1 MYKILW
7 VDDEIDLLK
16 PYTLYL
22 KNKGYEIDTATNG
35 QDAIELCEKEIYDI
49 VFLDENMPGLSGLET
64 LSKIKEVRPNIP
76 IVMITKSE
84 EENIMDMAIGNKI
97 ADYLIKPVN
106 PSQIL
111 MTLKKHIHKRD
122 IINTQTTTSYRQE
135 FMQIGSQLNNT
146 VTYEDW
152 YDLYKKLVYW
162 DFKLTETDNE
172 LRDLLQSQKSEANAF
187 FAKYIKNNYL
197 DWINN
202 PDERP
207 LLSTDIFKKRIFPLL
222 DKKEKIFF
230 IVIDNFRYD
239 QSKLLIE
246 LLSELYSVEKEEL
259 YFSILPTATQYA
271 RNAIFSGLMPLQI
284 KNMFPEFWVD
294 EEDEEGKNNNEEEL
308 IKTLFNRYRRNNTF
322 SYNKIFNSVGC
333 EKVIDQLNN
342 LSGNDINICV
352 INFIDMLSH
361 ARTDSKIVQE
371 LANTE
376 AAYRSVTKSW
386 LKYSSTFGL
395 FKELARRGY
404 KVVITTD
411 HGTVFVDRPIKVV
424 GDKNTNVNLRYK
436 VGKALAYNKKEVF
449 EINNPQKAMLPSPNI
464 SSTYIFATE
473 NNFFAYPNNYNYYV
487 NYYKDTFQHG
497 GVSMEEM
504 LIPFITLTPK
514 KIRV

>member
-22 KNKGYEIDTATNG
+22 KNKGYEVDTATNG

-64 LSKIKEVRPNIP
+64 LSKIKEIRPNIP

-172 LRDLLQSQKSEANAF
+172 LRDLLKSQKSEANAF
-187 FAKYIKNNYL
+187 FAKFIKNNYL

-284 KNMFPEFWVD
+284 KNMFPEFWVE

-514 KIRV
+514 K

>member
-1 MYKILW
+1 MYKVLW

-22 KNKGYEIDTATNG
+22 KNKGYEVDTATNG

-64 LSKIKEVRPNIP
+64 LSKIKEIRPNIP

-111 MTLKKHIHKRD
+111 MSLKKHIHKRD

-514 KIRV
+514 K

>member
-22 KNKGYEIDTATNG
+22 KNKGYEVDTATNG
-35 QDAIELCEKEIYDI
+35 QDAIEFCEKEIYDI

-64 LSKIKEVRPNIP
+64 LSKIKEIRPNIP

-322 SYNKIFNSVGC
+322 SYNKIFNSIGC

-514 KIRV
+514 K

>member
-22 KNKGYEIDTATNG
+22 KNKGYEVDTATNG

-64 LSKIKEVRPNIP
+64 LSKIKEIRPNIP
-76 IVMITKSE
+76 IVMLTKSE

-514 KIRV
+514 K

>member
-64 LSKIKEVRPNIP
+64 LSKIKEIRPNIP

-322 SYNKIFNSVGC
+322 SYNKIFNSIGC

-514 KIRV
+514 K

>member
-22 KNKGYEIDTATNG
+22 KNKGYEVDTATNG

-172 LRDLLQSQKSEANAF
+172 LRDLLKSQKSEANAF

-284 KNMFPEFWVD
+284 KNMFPELWVD

-322 SYNKIFNSVGC
+322 SYNKIFNSIGC

-487 NYYKDTFQHG
+487 NYYKDTFQHR
-497 GVSMEEM
+497 GVSMDEM
-504 LIPFITLTPK
+504 PIPFITLTPK
-514 KIRV
+514 K

>member
-22 KNKGYEIDTATNG
+22 KNKGYEVDTATNG
-35 QDAIELCEKEIYDI
+35 QDAIEFCEKEIYDI

-64 LSKIKEVRPNIP
+64 LSKIKEIRPNIP

-284 KNMFPEFWVD
+284 KNMFPELWVD

-514 KIRV
+514 K

>member
-22 KNKGYEIDTATNG
+22 KNKGYEVDTATNG

-64 LSKIKEVRPNIP
+64 LSKIKEIRPNIP

-333 EKVIDQLNN
+333 ENVIDQLNN

-514 KIRV
+514 K

>member
-22 KNKGYEIDTATNG
+22 KNKGYEVDTATNG

-64 LSKIKEVRPNIP
+64 LSKIKEIRPNIP

-197 DWINN
+197 NWINN

-514 KIRV
+514 K

>member
-22 KNKGYEIDTATNG
+22 KNKGYEVDTATNG

-64 LSKIKEVRPNIP
+64 LSKIKEIRPNIP

-322 SYNKIFNSVGC
+322 AYNKIFNSVGC

-514 KIRV
+514 K

>member
-22 KNKGYEIDTATNG
+22 KNKGYEVDTATNG

-64 LSKIKEVRPNIP
+64 LSKIKEIRPNIP

-111 MTLKKHIHKRD
+111 MTLKKHIHKRN

-514 KIRV
+514 K

>member
-22 KNKGYEIDTATNG
+22 KNKGYEVDTATNG
-35 QDAIELCEKEIYDI
+35 QDAIEFCEKEIYDI

-187 FAKYIKNNYL
+187 FAKYVKNNYL

-514 KIRV
+514 K

>member
-64 LSKIKEVRPNIP
+64 LSKIKEIRPNIP

-172 LRDLLQSQKSEANAF
+172 LRDLLKSQKSEANAF

-449 EINNPQKAMLPSPNI
+449 EINNTQKAMLPSPNI

-514 KIRV
+514 K

>member
-22 KNKGYEIDTATNG
+22 KNKGYEVDTATNG
-35 QDAIELCEKEIYDI
+35 QDAIEFCEKEIYDI

-64 LSKIKEVRPNIP
+64 LSKIKEIRPNIP

-146 VTYEDW
+146 VTFEDW

-172 LRDLLQSQKSEANAF
+172 LRDLLKSQKSEANAF

-284 KNMFPEFWVD
+284 KNMFPELWVD

-514 KIRV
+514 K

>member
-22 KNKGYEIDTATNG
+22 KNKGYEVDTATNG

-64 LSKIKEVRPNIP
+64 LSKIKEIRPNIP

-146 VTYEDW
+146 VTFEDW

-172 LRDLLQSQKSEANAF
+172 LRDLLKSQKSEANAF

-284 KNMFPEFWVD
+284 KNMFPELWVD

-322 SYNKIFNSVGC
+322 SYNKIFNSIGC

-514 KIRV
+514 K

>member
-22 KNKGYEIDTATNG
+22 KNKGYEVDTATNG

-64 LSKIKEVRPNIP
+64 LSKIKEIRPNIP

-284 KNMFPEFWVD
+284 KNMFPELWVD

-322 SYNKIFNSVGC
+322 SYNKIFNSIGC

-514 KIRV
+514 K

>member
-22 KNKGYEIDTATNG
+22 KNKGYEVDTATNG

-64 LSKIKEVRPNIP
+64 LSKIKEIRPNIP

-172 LRDLLQSQKSEANAF
+172 LRDLLKSQKSEANAF
-187 FAKYIKNNYL
+187 FAKYVKNNYL

-246 LLSELYSVEKEEL
+246 LMSELYSVEKEEL

-514 KIRV
+514 K

>member
-64 LSKIKEVRPNIP
+64 LSKIKEIRPNIP

-146 VTYEDW
+146 VTFEDW

-284 KNMFPEFWVD
+284 KNMFPELWVD

-514 KIRV
+514 K

>member
-22 KNKGYEIDTATNG
+22 KNKGYEVDTATNG

-64 LSKIKEVRPNIP
+64 LSKIKEIRPNIP

-284 KNMFPEFWVD
+284 KNMFPELWVD

-333 EKVIDQLNN
+333 KKVIDQLNN

-514 KIRV
+514 K

>member
-64 LSKIKEVRPNIP
+64 LSKIKEIRPNIP

-514 KIRV
+514 K

>member
-22 KNKGYEIDTATNG
+22 KNKGYEVDTATNG

-197 DWINN
+197 NWINN

-514 KIRV
+514 K

>member
-146 VTYEDW
+146 VTFEDW

-514 KIRV
+514 K

>member
-222 DKKEKIFF
+222 DIKEKIFF

-284 KNMFPEFWVD
+284 KNMFPELWVD

-322 SYNKIFNSVGC
+322 SYNKIFNSIGC

-514 KIRV
+514 K

>member
-22 KNKGYEIDTATNG
+22 KNKGYEVDTATNG
-35 QDAIELCEKEIYDI
+35 QDAIEFCEKEIYDI

-514 KIRV
+514 K

>member
-22 KNKGYEIDTATNG
+22 KNKGYEVDTATNG

-64 LSKIKEVRPNIP
+64 LSKIKEIRPNIP

-111 MTLKKHIHKRD
+111 MSLKKHIHKRD

-514 KIRV
+514 K

>member
-22 KNKGYEIDTATNG
+22 KNKGYEVDTATNG
-35 QDAIELCEKEIYDI
+35 QDAIEFCEKEIYDI

-172 LRDLLQSQKSEANAF
+172 LRDLLKSQKSEANAF

-514 KIRV
+514 K

>member
-22 KNKGYEIDTATNG
+22 KNKGYEVDTATNG

-64 LSKIKEVRPNIP
+64 LSKIKEIRPNIP

-514 KIRV
+514 K

>member
-22 KNKGYEIDTATNG
+22 KNKGYEVDTATNG
-35 QDAIELCEKEIYDI
+35 QDAIEFCEKEIYDI

-64 LSKIKEVRPNIP
+64 LSKIKEIRPNIP

-172 LRDLLQSQKSEANAF
+172 LRDLLKSQKSEANAF

-284 KNMFPEFWVD
+284 KNMFPELWVD

-322 SYNKIFNSVGC
+322 SYNKIFNSIGC

-514 KIRV
+514 K

>member
-22 KNKGYEIDTATNG
+22 KNKGYEVDTATNG
-35 QDAIELCEKEIYDI
+35 QDAIEFCEKEIYDI

-64 LSKIKEVRPNIP
+64 LSKIKEIRPNIP

-197 DWINN
+197 NWINN

-294 EEDEEGKNNNEEEL
+294 EEDE
-308 IKTLFNRYRRNNTF
+308 
-322 SYNKIFNSVGC
+322 
-333 EKVIDQLNN
+333 
-342 LSGNDINICV
+342 
-352 INFIDMLSH
+352 
-361 ARTDSKIVQE
+361 
-371 LANTE
+371 
-376 AAYRSVTKSW
+376 
-386 LKYSSTFGL
+386 
-395 FKELARRGY
+395 
-404 KVVITTD
+404 
-411 HGTVFVDRPIKVV
+411 
-424 GDKNTNVNLRYK
+424 
-436 VGKALAYNKKEVF
+436 
-449 EINNPQKAMLPSPNI
+449 
-464 SSTYIFATE
+464 
-473 NNFFAYPNNYNYYV
+473 
-487 NYYKDTFQHG
+487 
-497 GVSMEEM
+497 
-504 LIPFITLTPK
+504 
-514 KIRV
+514 

>member
-35 QDAIELCEKEIYDI
+35 QDAIERCEKEIYDI

-64 LSKIKEVRPNIP
+64 LSKIKEIRPNIP

-172 LRDLLQSQKSEANAF
+172 LRDLLKSQKSEANAF

-284 KNMFPEFWVD
+284 KNMFPELWVD

-322 SYNKIFNSVGC
+322 SYNKIFNSIGC

-514 KIRV
+514 K

>member
-22 KNKGYEIDTATNG
+22 KNKGYEVDTATNG
-35 QDAIELCEKEIYDI
+35 QDAIEFCEKEIYDI

-246 LLSELYSVEKEEL
+246 LLSGLYSVEKEEL

-514 KIRV
+514 K

>member
-22 KNKGYEIDTATNG
+22 KNKGYEVDTATNG
-35 QDAIELCEKEIYDI
+35 QDAIEFCEKEIYDI

-64 LSKIKEVRPNIP
+64 LSKIKEIRPNIP

-172 LRDLLQSQKSEANAF
+172 LRDLLKSQKSEATAF

-284 KNMFPEFWVD
+284 KNMFPELWVD

-514 KIRV
+514 K

>member
-22 KNKGYEIDTATNG
+22 KNKGYEVDTATNG

-64 LSKIKEVRPNIP
+64 LSKIKEIRPNIP

-411 HGTVFVDRPIKVV
+411 HGTVFVDSPIKVV

-514 KIRV
+514 K

>member
-1 MYKILW
+1 
-7 VDDEIDLLK
+7 
-16 PYTLYL
+16 
-22 KNKGYEIDTATNG
+22 
-35 QDAIELCEKEIYDI
+35 
-49 VFLDENMPGLSGLET
+49 
-64 LSKIKEVRPNIP
+64 
-76 IVMITKSE
+76 
-84 EENIMDMAIGNKI
+84 
-97 ADYLIKPVN
+97 
-106 PSQIL
+106 
-111 MTLKKHIHKRD
+111 
-122 IINTQTTTSYRQE
+122 
-135 FMQIGSQLNNT
+135 
-146 VTYEDW
+146 
-152 YDLYKKLVYW
+152 
-162 DFKLTETDNE
+162 
-172 LRDLLQSQKSEANAF
+172 
-187 FAKYIKNNYL
+187 
-197 DWINN
+197 
-202 PDERP
+202 RP

-322 SYNKIFNSVGC
+322 SYNKIFNSIGC

-424 GDKNTNVNLRYK
+424 GDKDTNVNLRYK

-514 KIRV
+514 K

>member
-22 KNKGYEIDTATNG
+22 KNKGYEVDTATNG
-35 QDAIELCEKEIYDI
+35 QDAIEFCEKEIYDI

-172 LRDLLQSQKSEANAF
+172 LRDLLKSQKSEANAF

-284 KNMFPEFWVD
+284 KNMFPELWVD

-514 KIRV
+514 K

>member
-22 KNKGYEIDTATNG
+22 KNKGYEVDTATNG

-64 LSKIKEVRPNIP
+64 LSKIKEIRPNIP

-172 LRDLLQSQKSEANAF
+172 LRDLLKSQKSEANAF

-514 KIRV
+514 K

>member
-172 LRDLLQSQKSEANAF
+172 LRDLLKSQKSEANAF

-294 EEDEEGKNNNEEEL
+294 EEDEEGKNNNEEEF

-322 SYNKIFNSVGC
+322 SYNKIFNSIGC

-514 KIRV
+514 K

>member
-22 KNKGYEIDTATNG
+22 KNKGYEVDTATNG

-64 LSKIKEVRPNIP
+64 LSKIKEIRPNIP

-424 GDKNTNVNLRYK
+424 GDKNTNVNLRYI

-514 KIRV
+514 K